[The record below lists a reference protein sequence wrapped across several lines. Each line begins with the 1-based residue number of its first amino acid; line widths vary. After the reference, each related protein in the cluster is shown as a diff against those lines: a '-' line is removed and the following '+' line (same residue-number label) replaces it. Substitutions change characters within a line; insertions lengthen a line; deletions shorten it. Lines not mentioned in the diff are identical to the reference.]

1 MVSSFI
7 VSAGL
12 LILSKNGVHMST
24 HIALLITIAVTSLC
38 WLVTA
43 FVGPVTDRQ
52 TLIEFYKKVRPFGPG
67 WRRIREEAGISEDE
81 ARATHE
87 NIPMSLLGWV
97 AGCTVI
103 WSALFT
109 VGNYLYGRVNYAV
122 MLLGV
127 FIVSGSGL
135 LYVMNRLWSNSGG
148 REK

>member
-1 MVSSFI
+1 
-7 VSAGL
+7 
-12 LILSKNGVHMST
+12 MST

-52 TLIEFYKKVRPFGPG
+52 TLIEFYKKLRPFGPG

-109 VGNYLYGRVNYAV
+109 VGNYLYGRLNYAV
-122 MLLGV
+122 MLFGV
-127 FIVSGSGL
+127 FIVSGSVL